1 MIRLTVSNE
10 KKKMLHIRTVD
21 MCSKQVCII
30 ESNRGGGARTKYFF
44 EKGGGGGTEASHL
57 LQQGRGGGE

>member
-30 ESNRGGGARTKYFF
+30 ESNRGGQKQVIFCN
-44 EKGGGGGTEASHL
+44 
-57 LQQGRGGGE
+57 RGEGEENSINGK